1 MFCRQIYLCLSS
13 WSYKVIIAGRDGEVM
28 GRIESEG
35 ARSFHSF
42 FVWLPLVH
50 TVYEL
55 EERRSTLVKYFAV
68 SGNCSSD
75 ARLSVRLVLEATQA
89 KPHFAISQTF
99 IGMLGVVFDCVA
111 TKTGWMTA
119 KSCSIMFFAVIF
131 LRQPSGL
138 HRRQF
143 HSHAQ
148 NARPGLA
155 GVPQCFENSGLCK
168 RI

>member
-13 WSYKVIIAGRDGEVM
+13 WSYKVIIAGRDGEIM
-28 GRIESEG
+28 GRVGSGG

-42 FVWLPLVH
+42 FVW
-50 TVYEL
+50 
-55 EERRSTLVKYFAV
+55 STLAKYFPV

-99 IGMLGVVFDCVA
+99 IGMLRVVFDCVD

-155 GVPQCFENSGLCK
+155 GVPHCFENSGLCK